1 MALLRYALKGLLL
14 FGIIQL
20 SSAVLPPYIGNGLPN
35 TLQRNDIINHY
46 FSLGLAYSE
55 ILPFLLGF
63 PGIEISLRQLNR
75 VLRRQGLRRRKDHS
89 DIREILN
96 AIETELEGSGN
107 SIGYR
112 QMHQQLRIDYG
123 LVIQETVRVI
133 IKELD
138 PAGAQSRS
146 SLLLLKTLTP
156 ISCYSRLLK
165 EGKILHQK
173 GLRGLCTA

>member
-14 FGIIQL
+14 FEIIQLL
-20 SSAVLPPYIGNGLPN
+20 SSAVLLPFIGNGLPN
-35 TLQRNDIINHY
+35 LQRNDIINHY

-55 ILPFLLGF
+55 ILAFLLCF
-63 PGIEISLRQLNR
+63 PGIEISLRELNR
-75 VLRRQGLRRRKDHS
+75 VLMRQGLRRRKYHS

-112 QMHQQLRIDYG
+112 QMDQRLRIDYR
-123 LVIQETVRVI
+123 LVVQKETVRVI
-133 IKELD
+133 LKELD
-138 PAGAQSRS
+138 PVGIQSRS

-156 ISCYSRLLK
+156 KHSF
-165 EGKILHQK
+165 
-173 GLRGLCTA
+173 